1 MSWKERSHV
10 DERVLLVAE
19 YVKGERSM
27 AELCRE
33 FGVSRKTAYKWVARY
48 TAEGPSGLDDRSRAP
63 LTHPHRVD
71 SVVVEAILAARRSHP
86 HWGARKILAWLGRK
100 QPRLPL
106 PVASTASAVFAKYG
120 LSRARHARRRTP
132 PYTDPFADADA
143 PNRIWCAD
151 FKGDFRTGDG
161 RRCYPLTLTDACS
174 RMLLRCTA
182 LRSEDNS
189 GPTRIRGGVS

>member
-1 MSWKERSHV
+1 M
-10 DERVLLVAE
+10 
-19 YVKGERSM
+19 
-27 AELCRE
+27 
-33 FGVSRKTAYKWVARY
+33 
-48 TAEGPSGLDDRSRAP
+48 
-63 LTHPHRVD
+63 
-71 SVVVEAILAARRSHP
+71 EAILTARRSHP

-100 QPRLPL
+100 QPALTL
-106 PVASTASAVFAKYG
+106 PVPSTVSAVFAKYG

-132 PYTDPFADADA
+132 PYTDPFAEADA

-182 LRSEDNS
+182 LRSRKRSGSSLYSRRRFGGWDCRTGS
-189 GPTRIRGGVS
+189 GPTTARPSRVAEPEDSPAFRSGGSGSGFATSASSRVTPNKTVGTNACTGR